1 MRRLWASVPEGAA
14 KFIATTQTRE
24 RANARTRERAN
35 ARTRERENARTR
47 ERENARTRER
57 ANGSVAA
64 TGAAAAAA
72 AALGHIIRV
81 GHGEAAAHQPVN
93 VVHLGAF
100 DVLGAHR
107 IDQDAHAVELG
118 DTVVLAWLV
127 VQGHAIGR
135 AGAA

>member
-1 MRRLWASVPEGAA
+1 
-14 KFIATTQTRE
+14 ATTASGSGTRTAQE
-24 RANARTRERAN
+24 RANAG
-35 ARTRERENARTR
+35 
-47 ERENARTRER
+47 TRER

-72 AALGHIIRV
+72 ASLGHIIRV

-135 AGAA
+135 AGAAHAAHEDPQRVVGLTRLLEQLSHLG

>member
-1 MRRLWASVPEGAA
+1 MTKAAYAPMATSSTTPITATMRSTRRCNAVGGSASASTA
-14 KFIATTQTRE
+14 
-24 RANARTRERAN
+24 
-35 ARTRERENARTR
+35 
-47 ERENARTRER
+47 
-57 ANGSVAA
+57 AA

-72 AALGHIIRV
+72 ASLGHIIRV

-135 AGAA
+135 AGAAHAAHE